1 MTQEQSAERGDSPA
15 EDSED
20 RQIRTDDYGDG
31 DAAVGRGT
39 SPSIAPQRGASRSAG
54 GALEEGLADAERTY
68 NGTGGESDDGGSGSG
83 DNTDSAEGADGGSGE
98 GGDAD
103 DRSADGTTGHDS
115 HDSTGGTRPPKRREV
130 ITARAAATF
139 EPVGRSVATARAFVR
154 DTLQGWGLGEIVDDA
169 VVLTSELV
177 TNAVVHAGTAA
188 EVLCLRDGEG
198 VRVEVVD
205 RYPERELPLQDPGQV
220 LGSPDREGGRGL
232 LLCAALAS
240 RWGVD
245 YTAADKRVWFRLD
258 LPERPVGT
266 SAAGPALPDSALPVA
281 DHRVHVA
288 VIQIDRSG
296 AVAAWNEDAEQ
307 LFGYP
312 AEQVVGKPLNDLAA
326 WPHTPGTSTGIAE
339 ALQLSRWEGSYGV
352 RGADGRTI
360 PVYASHL
367 RVRDSDG
374 EPSTVCLLVR
384 DHERAVLQSTLRSPV
399 GDSGGRRQES
409 SESATADPFEVFIGS
424 PAPDDLDSLL
434 QRTVERARDMLDG
447 DAAYLLLATD
457 DETELE
463 VRASTGLPSA
473 RQRFAR
479 VPVEAGSGRYGSAR
493 MPSVHEDLTAVPGAV
508 PLLDGTGMRSV
519 VTVPLKVEG
528 RLTGS
533 LGVATEAPGRYT
545 NEEALRL
552 QFAADRIA
560 LAVERARLTELE
572 RLRRGSLSFLV
583 EASDLL
589 AGTLDRDQ
597 TLALMAQMTVP
608 TLATWCAV
616 YTVSEP
622 GSDPKL
628 SYVLHEDEDR
638 IDTLKA
644 LLSKV
649 DAPEPVPTPG
659 ARVWT
664 APADAAHGAAL
675 HTSLRGAV
683 LGEDQSFTPG
693 ATRATAA
700 AVGGETVVLPLVA
713 RNRVIGMLTLGKPAD
728 ERFRQEILELAED
741 VSRRAALALDN
752 ARLYSERT
760 AISQS
765 LQRSLLPPELPEV
778 TGGVEAEVIYR
789 AAGEGNEV
797 GGDFYDL
804 FEIRDGTYGFAI
816 GDVCG
821 TGPEAA
827 SVTGLARHALRLL
840 AREGLGGP
848 AVLERLNT
856 AILDE
861 GSRSRFLTLL
871 YGEMRPQDD
880 GSAELKIVCA
890 GHPLPLRLRQDGSVE
905 SAADPQPLLG
915 VIDDLELYE
924 QTITLDPGD
933 ILLCV
938 TDGVTERREGTRML
952 GDEGL
957 INVLTT
963 CTGLTAGAVAAR
975 IMRAVERFANTAP
988 SDDMA
993 ILSMRVPEQ

>member
-1 MTQEQSAERGDSPA
+1 MR
-15 EDSED
+15 
-20 RQIRTDDYGDG
+20 
-31 DAAVGRGT
+31 
-39 SPSIAPQRGASRSAG
+39 
-54 GALEEGLADAERTY
+54 
-68 NGTGGESDDGGSGSG
+68 
-83 DNTDSAEGADGGSGE
+83 
-98 GGDAD
+98 
-103 DRSADGTTGHDS
+103 
-115 HDSTGGTRPPKRREV
+115 RPV

-154 DTLQGWGLGEIVDDA
+154 DTLQGWGCADIVDDA

-188 EVLCLRDGEG
+188 DVLCQRNDAG
-198 VRVEVVD
+198 VKISVAD
-205 RYPERELPLQDPGQV
+205 RYPEREIPLQNAGQV
-220 LGSPDREGGRGL
+220 IVHPDREGGRGL
-232 LLCAALAS
+232 LLCGALSA
-240 RWGVD
+240 RWGVE
-245 YTAADKRVWFRLD
+245 YTAAQKHVWFQLD
-258 LPERPVGT
+258 LPERPAGT
-266 SAAGPALPDSALPVA
+266 RSAGPALPVDALPVT
-281 DHRVHVA
+281 DTRVRVA
-288 VIQIDRSG
+288 VIQIDRGGCISF
-296 AVAAWNEDAEQ
+296 WNEDAQ
-307 LFGYP
+307 DLFGYDP
-312 AEQVVGKPLNDLAA
+312 ELVIGKPLTDFAA
-326 WPHTPGTSTGIAE
+326 WPHTPGTGTGIAE
-339 ALQLSRWEGSYGV
+339 ALQLSRWEGSYGM
-352 RGADGRTI
+352 RGADGRVV

-367 RVRDSDG
+367 RVRDADG
-374 EPSTVCLLVR
+374 EASTVCLLVR
-384 DHERAVLQSTLRSPV
+384 DHERAILQSPQRAPAGDTAAQTPQTARS
-399 GDSGGRRQES
+399 
-409 SESATADPFEVFIGS
+409 TAHPSDPFEVFIGS
-424 PAPDDLDSLL
+424 PAPDDLDGLL

-493 MPSVHEDLTAVPGAV
+493 MPAVHEDLTAVPGAV
-508 PLLDGTGMRSV
+508 PLLSGTGMRSV

-533 LGVATEAPGRYT
+533 LGVAAENPGRYT

-572 RLRRGSLSFLV
+572 KLRRGSLSFLV

-616 YTVSEP
+616 YTVADQASEP
-622 GSDPKL
+622 EL

-638 IDTLKA
+638 IDGLKTL
-644 LLSKV
+644 LMKV
-649 DAPEPVPTPG
+649 DPPEPVPTPG
-659 ARVWT
+659 ARIWT
-664 APADAAHGAAL
+664 APSDAAHDAAL
-675 HTSLRGAV
+675 RTSMRS
-683 LGEDQSFTPG
+683 LGLGTAARPSSGPG
-693 ATRATAA
+693 ATLATAS

-713 RNRVIGMLTLGKPAD
+713 RNRVIGMLTLGKPT
-728 ERFRQEILELAED
+728 EEHFRQEILELAED
-741 VSRRAALALDN
+741 LSRRAALALDN

-765 LQRSLLPPELPEV
+765 LQRSLLPPELPDIA
-778 TGGVEAEVIYR
+778 GVEVEVIYR

-804 FEIRDGTYGFAI
+804 FPIRDGAYGFAI

-827 SVTGLARHALRLL
+827 AVTGLARHALRLL
-840 AREGLGGP
+840 AREGFGGP
-848 AVLERLNT
+848 AVLERLNA

-861 GSRSRFLTLL
+861 GARSRFLTLL
-871 YGEMRPQDD
+871 YGELWPQDD
-880 GSAELKIVCA
+880 GSALLKVVCA
-890 GHPLPLRLRQDGSVE
+890 GHPLPLRLRQDGTVE
-905 SAADPQPLLG
+905 PAAEPQPLLG
-915 VIDDLELYE
+915 VMDDLELYE

-933 ILLCV
+933 VLLCV
-938 TDGVTERREGTRML
+938 TDGVTERREGSRML
-952 GDEGL
+952 GDDGL
-957 INVLTT
+957 TDVLTT

-975 IMRAVERFANTAP
+975 VLRAVERFAAEP
-988 SDDMA
+988 ASDDMA
-993 ILSMRVPEQ
+993 ILAMRVPEPQPQAG

>member
-1 MTQEQSAERGDSPA
+1 M
-15 EDSED
+15 
-20 RQIRTDDYGDG
+20 
-31 DAAVGRGT
+31 
-39 SPSIAPQRGASRSAG
+39 
-54 GALEEGLADAERTY
+54 
-68 NGTGGESDDGGSGSG
+68 
-83 DNTDSAEGADGGSGE
+83 
-98 GGDAD
+98 
-103 DRSADGTTGHDS
+103 
-115 HDSTGGTRPPKRREV
+115 

-154 DTLQGWGLGEIVDDA
+154 DTLQGWGCVDIVDDA

-188 EVLCLRDGEG
+188 DVLCLRTDGG
-198 VRVEVVD
+198 VRVSVAD
-205 RYPERELPLQDPGQV
+205 RYPEREIPLQSAGQAMV
-220 LGSPDREGGRGL
+220 HPDREGGRGL
-232 LLCAALAS
+232 LLCGALAA
-240 RWGVD
+240 RWGVE
-245 YTAADKRVWFRLD
+245 YTAAQKHVWFHLE
-258 LPERPVGT
+258 LPERPAGT
-266 SAAGPALPDSALPVA
+266 RAAGPALPVDALPVA
-281 DHRVHVA
+281 DTRVRVA
-288 VIQIDRSG
+288 VIQIDRGGCVSF
-296 AVAAWNEDAEQ
+296 WNEDAQ
-307 LFGYP
+307 DLFAYD
-312 AEQVVGKPLNDLAA
+312 AEQVIGKPLTDFAA
-326 WPHTPGTSTGIAE
+326 WPHTPGTGTGIAE
-339 ALQLSRWEGSYGV
+339 ALQLSRWEGSYGI
-352 RGADGRTI
+352 RGADGRVI

-367 RVRDSDG
+367 RVRDADG
-374 EPSTVCLLVR
+374 EASTVCLLVR
-384 DHERAVLQSTLRSPV
+384 DHERAILQSPQRTPAA
-399 GDSGGRRQES
+399 DATTPPEGRPS
-409 SESATADPFEVFIGS
+409 DPFEVFIGS
-424 PAPDDLDSLL
+424 PAPDDLDGLL

-493 MPSVHEDLTAVPGAV
+493 MPAVHEDLTAVPGAV
-508 PLLDGTGMRSV
+508 PLLAGTGMRSV

-533 LGVATEAPGRYT
+533 LGVAAESPSRYT

-572 RLRRGSLSFLV
+572 KLRRGSLSFLV

-616 YTVSEP
+616 YTVADQASEP
-622 GSDPKL
+622 EL

-638 IDTLKA
+638 IDGLKTL
-644 LLSKV
+644 LMKV
-649 DAPEPVPTPG
+649 DPPEPVPTPG

-664 APADAAHGAAL
+664 APADAAHDAAL
-675 HTSLRGAV
+675 RTSLRS
-683 LGEDQSFTPG
+683 LGLEESARPSTGPG
-693 ATRATAA
+693 ATLATAS

-713 RNRVIGMLTLGKPAD
+713 RNRVIGMLTLGKPT
-728 ERFRQEILELAED
+728 EEHFRQEILELAED
-741 VSRRAALALDN
+741 LSRRAALALDN

-765 LQRSLLPPELPEV
+765 LQRSLLPPELPDIP
-778 TGGVEAEVIYR
+778 GVEVEVIYR

-804 FEIRDGTYGFAI
+804 FPIRDGAYGFAI

-827 SVTGLARHALRLL
+827 AVTGLARHALRLL
-840 AREGLGGP
+840 AREGFGGP
-848 AVLERLNT
+848 AVLERLNA

-861 GSRSRFLTLL
+861 GARSRFLTLL
-871 YGEMRPQDD
+871 YGELWPQED
-880 GSAELKIVCA
+880 GSARLKVVCA

-905 SAADPQPLLG
+905 PAAEPQPLLG
-915 VIDDLELYE
+915 VLDDLELYE
-924 QTITLDPGD
+924 QTVTLDPGD
-933 ILLCV
+933 VLLCV

-952 GDEGL
+952 GDDGL
-957 INVLTT
+957 TDVLTT

-975 IMRAVERFANTAP
+975 VLRAVERFAAEP
-988 SDDMA
+988 ASDDMA
-993 ILSMRVPEQ
+993 ILAMRVPEVPAD